1 MVAYVR
7 EGNTVVVHSMDRLA
21 RNLEDLRRLVR
32 ELTSKGVRVQF
43 IKESLTFTAE
53 ASPLSQLLLNVMGSF
68 AELERA
74 LIRERQRE
82 GIALAKAKG
91 VYKGRRRAL
100 SPEQVEQV
108 KLKVAEG
115 AKKTAVAREYDVSR
129 ETVNRYLRAFTV
141 PNTSTIKQEEEEIA

>member
-1 MVAYVR
+1 VF
-7 EGNTVVVHSMDRLA
+7 GS
-21 RNLEDLRRLVR
+21 
-32 ELTSKGVRVQF
+32 SF
-43 IKESLTFTAE
+43 KESLTFTAE

-129 ETVNRYLRAFTV
+129 ETVHRYLRAFTV